1 MKAAVEAK
9 RLTHR
14 YGSVNALLD
23 VDLVVPE
30 GAVYALLGPNG
41 AGKTTLLQILMGLR
55 RPTAGRVSLLGKEIS
70 RLTLHDRAL
79 IGYVAEGQPLPGWMT
94 LEQLEAYLA
103 PLYSTWD
110 KGLAD
115 ELRRRFHLNPQRKI
129 RTLSRGEHMKATLL
143 CTLAPR
149 PRLVLMDEPFT
160 GMDALVKD
168 ELVRGLLESAGNEG
182 WTVLISSHDLDE
194 LEALADWVG
203 YLHGGKLRL
212 SEPMEALRERFKRV
226 DVLIADGPSPRPA
239 ELPAD
244 WLSVEHSGQ
253 RLSFLF
259 PSGNGSEHDE
269 LQGWFPNAARIDVQ
283 SASLREIFVGM
294 ARGTA
299 DTSHLEEVAR

>member
-1 MKAAVEAK
+1 MAVAEVGG
-9 RLTHR
+9 LTHR
-14 YGSVNALLD
+14 YGDVSALVDVNLKI
-23 VDLVVPE
+23 PE

-55 RPTAGRVSLLGKEIS
+55 RPTTGRVSLLGKELS
-70 RLTLHDRAL
+70 QLSLEDRAS

-110 KGLAD
+110 HALAD
-115 ELRRRFHLNPQRKI
+115 ELRRRFGLNPRRKI
-129 RTLSRGEHMKATLL
+129 KTLSRGEHMKAALL

-182 WTVLISSHDLDE
+182 WSVLISSHDLDE

-212 SEPMEALRERFKRV
+212 SEPMEGLRERFKQI
-226 DVLIADGPSPRPA
+226 DVVLAEGAGPMLGKFPS
-239 ELPAD
+239 E
-244 WLSVEHSGQ
+244 WLSVERSA
-253 RLSFLF
+253 RRISFLLAA
-259 PSGNGSEHDE
+259 GNGSEGEE
-269 LQGWFPNAARIDVQ
+269 LQRSFPEGARIDVRT
-283 SASLREIFVGM
+283 ASLREIFVGL
-294 ARGTA
+294 ARQATGERQ
-299 DTSHLEEVAR
+299 LQEVAR